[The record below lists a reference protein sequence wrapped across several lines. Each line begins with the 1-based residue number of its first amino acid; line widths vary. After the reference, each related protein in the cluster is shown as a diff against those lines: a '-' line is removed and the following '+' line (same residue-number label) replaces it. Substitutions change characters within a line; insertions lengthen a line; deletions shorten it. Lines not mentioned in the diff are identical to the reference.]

1 MVYISPLAKLSFI
14 MSAVTFLRA
23 QHGLA
28 RCGGESENEDGIR
41 VDLTFNSG
49 MRGKTFSVAAGFA
62 YLDRRGMRDSFRIDC
77 GE

>member
-49 MRGKTFSVAAGFA
+49 MRGKTFSVAAGCKIVLELTA
-62 YLDRRGMRDSFRIDC
+62 GNRIKSKKK
-77 GE
+77 